1 MKFCWSFMLKTR
13 TSQHKWSEQGHVHG
27 HWEQGSLHFNSDCTE
42 TRRAFWACPTEANR
56 QARDYCPA
64 WFYLLIFHPAPR
76 VWVAEQCTSHTQH
89 HLLDWSLV
97 PHSRCQPLWGQQAVL
112 EVVAGA
118 LWALFQP
125 CCNVCSESSSS
136 PAASPCPCWA
146 EVSWEEL
153 QTLLPCQVLQVG
165 AGGEAACQSEQP
177 LPVSPAQK
185 GKNFSSFPL
194 PPLPAPFHCLSQT
207 SPLKEETQNECLFTS
222 GRFISLASAEII
234 CLGAETLQ
242 RSD

>member
-1 MKFCWSFMLKTR
+1 MKFRWSFMLKTR

-27 HWEQGSLHFNSDCTE
+27 HWEQRSLHFNSDCTE

-76 VWVAEQCTSHTQH
+76 VWVTEQCTSHTQH
-89 HLLDWSLV
+89 HLLDWSPA
-97 PHSRCQPLWGQQAVL
+97 PHSRCQPLWGQKAVL

-146 EVSWEEL
+146 EVSL
-153 QTLLPCQVLQVG
+153 RGAADPPALPG
-165 AGGEAACQSEQP
+165 AAGWCWRRSCPSVWAATPCFT
-177 LPVSPAQK
+177 SPK
-185 GKNFSSFPL
+185 GKEF
-194 PPLPAPFHCLSQT
+194 
-207 SPLKEETQNECLFTS
+207 
-222 GRFISLASAEII
+222 
-234 CLGAETLQ
+234 
-242 RSD
+242 